1 MKYRS
6 CPVCGNRD
14 VEILHKLEFK
24 LLKGV
29 DLPDNYDIV
38 ICNRCYFVYADTS
51 ATQAQYDIFYRDHSI
66 YENGVSV
73 SDMDKY
79 RIIFE
84 CLRRRFDKSKS
95 VLEIGFANGEL
106 LQMLKKDGYKYVYGL
121 DPSKACVDSLI
132 KNGISAFRGSINN
145 NSVNKKFDAII
156 LSHVME
162 HILDIAAAMNSIK
175 DLLADGG
182 QIYIETPDLEQYKA
196 NSVTPFNYFDLE
208 HINHFGVYS
217 LVNLAIQHGFKVLEN
232 GSKKWAIGGDKFYPA
247 CWVLASFP
255 KIEKSEKCRDLVKVY
270 VKDCLIKTYPEIEK
284 LIKTREEIIVWG
296 TGSFAQRLYMQTRLD
311 KCNISMF
318 VDNDKNK
325 WGKEFGG
332 KIVTAP
338 SDIKSD
344 NKILIAS
351 VYGSQD
357 IKNQIS
363 KMGLINET
371 IILSEK

>member
-232 GSKKWAIGGDKFYPA
+232 GSKKWAIGGDKFYP
-247 CWVLASFP
+247 
-255 KIEKSEKCRDLVKVY
+255 
-270 VKDCLIKTYPEIEK
+270 EIEK